1 VSFDAIAP
9 WYRTLETIA
18 FGNALQR
25 ARIAN
30 LDAIGSPRRALI
42 VGEGNGR
49 FLAALLQ
56 VQPLIKIDCIDS
68 SERMLELARRHVLRT
83 APGQISR
90 VSFFRQDVTSW
101 APNDRYDLIVTHF
114 LLDCFTTQRIGSLV
128 AGLAQA
134 AAPNATWLLADFR
147 VPKAGFARDYAR
159 IWLAA
164 MYSFFRSVARIE
176 ARDLVDPSPFLRA
189 EGFVLERQLLFR
201 FGMLKSEVWQKLQQN
216 S

>member
-1 VSFDAIAP
+1 MSFDAVAP

-25 ARIAN
+25 ARLAC

-56 VQPLIKIDCIDS
+56 RHPLLRIDCVDS
-68 SERMLELARRHVLRT
+68 SQRMLELARQSVLRT
-83 APGQISR
+83 VPDEIGR
-90 VSFFRQDVTSW
+90 VTFLPADVTSW
-101 APNDRYDLIVTHF
+101 TPNDRYDLIVTHF
-114 LLDCFTTQRIGSLV
+114 LLDCFSVQRVGGIV
-128 AGLAQA
+128 AKLAQA
-134 AAPNATWLLADFR
+134 AAPKAAWLLADFR
-147 VPKAGFARDYAR
+147 VPEAGFVRGHARV
-159 IWLAA
+159 WLAV
-164 MYSFFRSVARIE
+164 MYWFFRSVARIE

-201 FGMLKSEVWQKLQQN
+201 FGMLKSELWRKQ
-216 S
+216 